1 MDGLIWLGI
10 FTLALLLL
18 DIYCIYKVTDYFR
31 MKRNGICCYAKIIKL
46 EKETYRG
53 STFYCIWL
61 EYTTDDD
68 VTVTTSL
75 ENAMRIKSE
84 KFSVGKSVKIYY
96 DRNKPNK
103 FVVDKNSLYVQ
114 LTLFFLVTLFLAGI
128 GMLFVKLLIDTLN

>member
-18 DIYCIYKVTDYFR
+18 DIYCVYKVTDYFR
-31 MKRNGICCYAKIIKL
+31 MKRNGICCYAKIIRL

-53 STFYCIWL
+53 STFYRVWL

-75 ENAMRIKSE
+75 ENAMRIKSK
-84 KFSVGKSVKIYY
+84 KFSAGKSVKIYY
-96 DRNKPNK
+96 DRNKPNR